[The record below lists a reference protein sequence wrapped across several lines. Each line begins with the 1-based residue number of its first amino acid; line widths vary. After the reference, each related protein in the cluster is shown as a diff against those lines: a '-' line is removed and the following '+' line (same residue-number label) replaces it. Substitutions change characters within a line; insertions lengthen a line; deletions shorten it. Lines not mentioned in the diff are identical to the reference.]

1 MKTLNL
7 TNKEFEVINKR
18 LELPTISFNSA
29 IPKESNKDDYIV
41 PMSLI
46 KKMEELEWTNMKKQ
60 EKTS

>member
-46 KKMEELEWTNMKKQ
+46 KKMENLEWTNMKKQ

>member
-46 KKMEELEWTNMKKQ
+46 KKMENLE
-60 EKTS
+60 